1 MPFQFKINID
11 KEIARLLGD
20 VPIVVPSSVMEELS
34 GLADTG
40 AKAAAA
46 LATKYEVVATDQR
59 GDDGV
64 VDVAS
69 RLSAAVVTN
78 DRELISKLK
87 HRRIPVLRL
96 RSGRYLVM
104 VDVSGD

>member
-1 MPFQFKINID
+1 MPFQFKLNID
-11 KEIARLLGD
+11 KEIARVLGD
-20 VPIVVPSSVMEELS
+20 VPIFVPSSVLGELA
-34 GLADTG
+34 GLADAE
-40 AKAAAA
+40 AKAAVA
-46 LATKYEVVATDQR
+46 LAAKYEVAATDQR

-104 VDVSGD
+104 IDVSAD